1 MKKVKNPR
9 SGLSWSE
16 ITLVLIKKTIRLVLK
31 FENGWHCCF
40 WRWAGWCSCC
50 SSVVPSCLPVLPSA
64 SDNYCPLSNPLASIA
79 SPSSIHR
86 VATWYCSSCLAVA
99 LCWALHGWCLAQS
112 LLHVMVGGRDA
123 ASSSCGGK
131 LVSCISRCVCNSAS
145 RSTPYSS
152 VLPLCTI
159 WVGLSLRTDE
169 PPV

>member
-40 WRWAGWCSCC
+40 WRWADWCSCC
-50 SSVVPSCLPVLPSA
+50 PSVVPSCLPVLTPA
-64 SDNYCPLSNPLASIA
+64 SDNCCPLSNPSASIA
-79 SPSSIHR
+79 SSSSIHWG
-86 VATWYCSSCLAVA
+86 ATWHCSSCLAVA
-99 LCWALHGWCLAQS
+99 LCWAAWEVLGAVLAACCG
-112 LLHVMVGGRDA
+112 GGRDA

-152 VLPLCTI
+152 VLPLCTV